1 MHVLVTGGLGHIGSQ
16 LIRYLSDNSR
26 IRAITILDN
35 LSTQR
40 YASLFDLPKNLE
52 YTFVKGDILDS
63 NDLSRAMSDVD
74 AVVHLA
80 AITNAE
86 GSFDISEQV
95 QSVNLGGT
103 KNVLQSCIQHGVK
116 SLVFPSTTSVYGPV
130 SGIAREDCD
139 RSDLKPQSPYATSK
153 LAAEEEVIS
162 ATERGDIRGVILW
175 LGTIFGP
182 SIGMR
187 FHTAV
192 NKFIFYAATGRSF
205 TVWSEAVDLVR
216 PYLALEDGVAAI
228 EFVLSRPETT
238 GQIYNVVTLNSTIDQ
253 IINEVRSNFPAAE
266 IEYTRTRL
274 LNQVSYHVDDS
285 KIRALGFSY
294 RGNLNSGIRETV
306 DWLSGLK
313 AKKL

>member
-103 KNVLQSCIQHGVK
+103 KNVLQPCIQHGVK

-162 ATERGDIRGVILW
+162 ATERVDIRGGILR

-192 NKFIFYAATGRSF
+192 NKFVFYAATGRSF

-306 DWLSGLK
+306 EWLSGLK

>member
-116 SLVFPSTTSVYGPV
+116 SLVFPSTTSGYGPV

-162 ATERGDIRGVILW
+162 ATERGDIRGVILR

-306 DWLSGLK
+306 EWLSGLK

>member
-63 NDLSRAMSDVD
+63 NDLSRAMSDVE

-162 ATERGDIRGVILW
+162 ATERGDIRGVILR

-306 DWLSGLK
+306 EWLSGLK

>member
-162 ATERGDIRGVILW
+162 ATERGDIRGVILR

-306 DWLSGLK
+306 EWLSGLK

>member
-1 MHVLVTGGLGHIGSQ
+1 MHILVTGGLGHIGSK
-16 LIRYLSDNSR
+16 LIRHLSDNSS

-52 YTFVKGDILDS
+52 YTFVKGDILDA
-63 NDLSRAMSDVD
+63 NDISRAMSGVD

-86 GSFDISEQV
+86 GSFEISEQV

-130 SGIAREDCD
+130 SGIAREECG

-162 ATERGDIRGVILW
+162 ATDRGDIRGVILR

-238 GQIYNVVTLNSTIDQ
+238 GQIYNVVTLNSTIYQ

-294 RGNLNSGIRETV
+294 RGNLKSGIRETV
-306 DWLSGLK
+306 EWLGGLK

>member
-130 SGIAREDCD
+130 RGIAREDCD

-162 ATERGDIRGVILW
+162 ATERGDIRGVILR

-306 DWLSGLK
+306 EWLSGLK

>member
-1 MHVLVTGGLGHIGSQ
+1 MHILVTGGLGHIGSER
-16 LIRYLSDNSR
+16 IRHLSDNPS

-40 YASLFDLPKNLE
+40 YASLFDLPKDLE
-52 YTFVKGDILDS
+52 YAFVEGDILDS
-63 NDLSRAMSDVD
+63 NDLSRAMSGVDV
-74 AVVHLA
+74 VVHLA

-95 QSVNLGGT
+95 QSVNFGGT
-103 KNVLQSCIQHGVK
+103 KNVLQACIQHGVK

-130 SGIAREDCD
+130 SGIAREECD

-162 ATERGDIRGVILW
+162 ATERGDIRGVILR

-216 PYLALEDGVAAI
+216 PYLALQDGVAAI
-228 EFVLSRPETT
+228 EFVLSHPEMT
-238 GQIYNVVTLNSTIDQ
+238 GQVYNVVTLNSTIDQ
-253 IINEVRSNFPAAE
+253 IIDEVRANVPAAE

-294 RGNLNSGIRETV
+294 RGNLESGVRETFE
-306 DWLSGLK
+306 WLSGLK
-313 AKKL
+313 VNNL

>member
-74 AVVHLA
+74 SVVHLA

-162 ATERGDIRGVILW
+162 ATERGDIRGVILR

-306 DWLSGLK
+306 EWLSGLK

>member
-16 LIRYLSDNSR
+16 LIRHLSGNSS
-26 IRAITILDN
+26 IGAITILDN

-40 YASLFDLPKNLE
+40 YASLFDLPKNLD
-52 YTFVKGDILDS
+52 YTFVKGDVLDS
-63 NDLSRAMSDVD
+63 KDLSRAMSGVD

-103 KNVLQSCIQHGVK
+103 KSVLQSCIQHGVK

-130 SGIAREDCD
+130 SGIAREDSD

-162 ATERGDIRGVILW
+162 ATERGDIRGVILR

-192 NKFIFYAATGRSF
+192 NKFVFYAATGRAF

-253 IINEVRSNFPAAE
+253 IIHEVRSNFPSAE

-294 RGNLNSGIRETV
+294 HGNLKSGIEETV
-306 DWLSGLK
+306 KWLSGLK
-313 AKKL
+313 ARKL

>member
-1 MHVLVTGGLGHIGSQ
+1 
-16 LIRYLSDNSR
+16 
-26 IRAITILDN
+26 
-35 LSTQR
+35 
-40 YASLFDLPKNLE
+40 
-52 YTFVKGDILDS
+52 
-63 NDLSRAMSDVD
+63 MSDVD
-74 AVVHLA
+74 SVVHLA

-162 ATERGDIRGVILW
+162 ATERGDIRGVILR